1 MAGWCFSY
9 TCLKRLM
16 TFWSVVKVASSNTVH
31 FTGTNPQTMRLHL
44 PSAKGKEKIIVRIY
58 YQSSMRLQV
67 YVGPSFV
74 EDLNKLDGKSKAQ
87 LVIDGKLS
95 SNNAAGGYTDQH
107 VHLEDS
113 CNIGA
118 MTAASFKCMTPS
130 NVHGSNRFD
139 RSEGMLE
146 IVVAAHDPDSFIEIR
161 SMPVVSV
168 SMGVSTSV
176 DNFYKVKDSFLSN
189 LAFTL
194 GIDVNRITIV
204 DVVAG
209 NARRQ
214 ALPSIPSHASDRSL
228 LSSRNLLAAS
238 TTVKFE
244 VEPSPQIALKTGDI
258 TVLEDVEVMNIIL
271 ERSVNIHGKCGVAF
285 TVTNRS
291 ADSAVPGENFQTD
304 SGFVTFESKEVTKSI
319 EVQVLR
325 QPGYTASILRF
336 TVMLT
341 EAANSSLGSARSIK
355 VYVQNVHM
363 PSPPSP
369 QLAST
374 GTTQTGVMLQ
384 WYPAT
389 WLTAPDAK
397 YNKTTAWEVECISSG
412 LTLPIIS
419 VPAYLFKS
427 YLGGMTTYSK
437 VVCRSRANSYG
448 GFSSWSPWSEDLYT
462 LTECGDG
469 LRQGSEECDDG
480 NIVSSDGCSSN
491 CIVEAGFACSQAS
504 SGDVC
509 SNGCRNGTREMKEG
523 CDDGNNIAG
532 DGCDTKCEVEHAWQC
547 ADTPHGAIPH
557 AVVSNCVVPCGDGV
571 RLDGKEGCDDRNE
584 EDGDGCSSS
593 CVVEANSSCVEDAAG
608 ASMCQTCGNGIL
620 EGTEFCDNGLDV
632 ACISCKSVLL
642 GWRCSTAICWQ
653 GPAKLAEPPVLSME
667 EETSILAEW
676 ISANGFGLPIVH
688 YEVLILNATSTAV
701 VRITSVS
708 NSQSSAGEMSTYLTN
723 LTASTAYQIRVRG
736 CTAQNC
742 GPFSEPSFARKTTD
756 KALSMEDIGERVE
769 EAAETAA
776 SSSGNFT
783 VVEGTMTVRKAP
795 PQPVAPDEAPPVN
808 ETLLEIL
815 RVKASENSISEQ
827 ASLASVI
834 GGFAIG
840 FASSSL
846 FNRTVEE
853 GSGSISLD
861 VQLVRKSDGA
871 VDHDGSD
878 EWMGVQWEALSSGS
892 SSILAPN
899 DLAAVSGFV
908 GFNPGEVNK
917 SFTLVVS
924 DNKDVN
930 FGKSDKKFRVILKSA
945 TYSIVDGRDTVW
957 FTITNDDEAAS
968 NVSVTP
974 VVNIQVG
981 SPAFVNVTRS
991 GWLLGALRLTF
1002 SLQDGTAQ
1010 LNTDY
1015 SASSLHL
1022 LIPAGNSS
1030 SLLRIDTQEVGRFST
1045 VNFRVVL
1052 ISVESECIAGD
1063 AVFECQGYIVPGQDT
1078 AVVSIIV
1085 VQSALAACGD
1095 CSFYVIH
1102 RELRRS
1108 GTCNTAIAPCNE
1120 TLNLRGSPLASISRV
1135 SEGVFQGLH
1144 ALISID
1150 LSNNEL
1156 TNLSTGIF
1164 RDLSSLVSLNLSS
1177 NKFDQIPAGVIYRLS
1192 GSANVATNVYFDKN
1206 PISSIPELV
1215 AKEIKAANL
1224 YLRGTSIG
1232 CLPDFPGVDSANI
1245 ISDVPR
1251 CPASC
1256 TAGTYYVPDALNC
1269 LDCPLDTYMGGLGA
1283 STCVPCPELFVS
1295 RQLGSRSLDDCKST
1309 MAAGTPALIKLQ
1321 LSMPITASEFR
1332 AQQDLFVDAI
1342 ATAAGPSVTSKDV
1355 IIKSVTEVSRRLRR
1369 LLASAVELEVEITT
1383 QDAGPMIKALRKDQ
1397 LTQSL
1402 TSKGLPVPSFFAVS
1416 ATTACLSGTY
1426 LANMFPI
1433 NVEQGKPWTS
1443 QCVGMTMETSL

>member
-1 MAGWCFSY
+1 
-9 TCLKRLM
+9 M

-31 FTGTNPQTMRLHL
+31 FSGTNPQTMRLHL
-44 PSAKGKEKIIVRIY
+44 PLAKGQEKIIVKIY

-74 EDLNKLDGKSKAQ
+74 EDVNKLDGKSKAQ

-95 SNNAAGGYTDQH
+95 GNNAAGGYTDQH

-113 CNIGA
+113 CNIGTV
-118 MTAASFKCMTPS
+118 TAAKFKCMTPS

-176 DNFYKVKDSFLSN
+176 DNFYKVKDSFLSS

-214 ALPSIPSHASDRSL
+214 AIPSIPSHASDRSL

-244 VEPSPQIALKTGDI
+244 VEPSPQIDLNTGDI
-258 TVLEDVEVMNIIL
+258 TVLEDVEIVNIIL
-271 ERSVNIHGKCGVAF
+271 VRSLNIIGKCGVAF

-319 EVQVLR
+319 EVQVLK

-336 TVMLT
+336 TVTLT
-341 EAANSSLGSARSIK
+341 EAVNSSLGSARSIN
-355 VYVQNVHM
+355 VHIQNVHM

-384 WYPAT
+384 WHPAT
-389 WLTAPDAK
+389 WLTAPDPM
-397 YNKTTAWEVECISSG
+397 YNKTTAWEVECISRG

-419 VPAYLFKS
+419 VPASFFKS

-437 VVCRSRANSYG
+437 VLCRSRANSYG
-448 GFSSWSPWSEDLYT
+448 GFSSWSPWSADVYT

-480 NIVSSDGCSSN
+480 NGVSLDGCSSN
-491 CIVEAGFACSQAS
+491 CIVEAGFACSKAS

-509 SNGCRNGTREMKEG
+509 SNGCRNGTREVKEG

-532 DGCDTKCEVEHAWQC
+532 DGCDTKCDVERAWQC
-547 ADTPHGAIPH
+547 ADTVHGSIPH
-557 AVVSNCVVPCGDGV
+557 AVVSNCVVPCGDGI
-571 RLDGKEGCDDRNE
+571 RLDRIEGCDDRNE

-608 ASMCQTCGNGIL
+608 VSTCQTCGNGIL
-620 EGTEFCDNGLDV
+620 EGTEFCDNGQDV

-653 GPAKLAEPPVLSME
+653 GPAKLVEPPVLSTE

-676 ISANGFGLPIVH
+676 ISADGFGLPIVQ
-688 YEVLILNATSTAV
+688 YDVLILNATSTAV
-701 VRITSVS
+701 VRTTAVG
-708 NSQSSAGEMSTYLTN
+708 NSQPSAGEMSTYLTN
-723 LTASTAYQIRVRG
+723 LTASTVYRIRVRG
-736 CTAQNC
+736 CTVQNC
-742 GPFSEPSFARKTTD
+742 GPFSEPSFARTTTD
-756 KALSMEDIGERVE
+756 RATSLEDIGERIQ

-795 PQPVAPDEAPPVN
+795 PQPVAPDETPPVN
-808 ETLLEIL
+808 ETLLEIF
-815 RVKASENSISEQ
+815 RVQASENSISKQ
-827 ASLASVI
+827 LSLRASLT

-871 VDHDGSD
+871 VDHDGSED
-878 EWMGVQWEALSSGS
+878 SMLVHWEALASGS
-892 SSILAPN
+892 NSILAPN

-908 GFNPGEVNK
+908 FFAPCEVNK

-924 DNKDVN
+924 DNNDVN
-930 FGKSDKKFRVILKSA
+930 FGKSDKQFRVILKSA
-945 TYSIVDGRDTVW
+945 TYSVVDGRDSVW

-968 NVSVTP
+968 NVSITP
-974 VVNIQVG
+974 IVNILVG

-1002 SLQDGTAQ
+1002 SLSDDTAQ

-1015 SASSLHL
+1015 SASSLHI
-1022 LIPAGNSS
+1022 LIAAGNSLS
-1030 SLLRIDTQEVGRFST
+1030 SLRIDTQEVGRFST
-1045 VNFRVVL
+1045 VKFRVIL

-1063 AVFECQGYIVPGQDT
+1063 AAFECQGHIVPGQDT

-1095 CSFYVIH
+1095 CSFYVIQ

-1108 GTCNTAIAPCNE
+1108 GTCNTAVAPCNE

-1164 RDLSSLVSLNLSS
+1164 RDLSCLVSLNLSS
-1177 NKFDQIPAGVIYRLS
+1177 NKFDQIPAGVLSRLS
-1192 GSANVATNVYFDKN
+1192 GSANVATNVYLDKN
-1206 PISSIPELV
+1206 PISSVPELV
-1215 AKEIKAANL
+1215 AKEIKAAKL
-1224 YLRGTSIG
+1224 YLRGTSLG
-1232 CLPDFPGVDSANI
+1232 CLPDFPGVGSANI
-1245 ISDVPR
+1245 TSDVPA

-1256 TAGTYYVPDALNC
+1256 TAGTYYVPDALTC
-1269 LDCPLDTYMGGLGA
+1269 SDCPFDTYMGGLGA
-1283 STCVPCPELFVS
+1283 STCVPCPELCVS
-1295 RQLGSRSLDDCKST
+1295 RQLGSTSLDHCKST
-1309 MAAGTPALIKLQ
+1309 MASGTPALVKLQ
-1321 LSMPITASEFR
+1321 LSMPMTASEFR
-1332 AQQDLFVDAI
+1332 AQQALFVDAI
-1342 ATAAGPSVTSKDV
+1342 AAAAGPSVTSKDV

-1369 LLASAVELEVEITT
+1369 LLASAVEVEVEITT
-1383 QDAGPMIKALRKDQ
+1383 QDAGPVIRELRMDQ
-1397 LTQSL
+1397 LTQAL

-1416 ATTACLSGTY
+1416 ATTACLPGTY
-1426 LANMFPI
+1426 LANFSLI
-1433 NVEQGKPWTS
+1433 NVQQGKPSTS
-1443 QCVGMTMETSL
+1443 LCVAITFETSL